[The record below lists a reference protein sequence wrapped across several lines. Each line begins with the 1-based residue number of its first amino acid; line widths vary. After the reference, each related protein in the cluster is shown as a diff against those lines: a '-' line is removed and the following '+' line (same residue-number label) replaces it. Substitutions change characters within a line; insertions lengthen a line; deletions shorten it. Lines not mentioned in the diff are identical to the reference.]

1 MTFIPSFHMRT
12 QRLLCGVAL
21 PLLLLA
27 TPAWSEDSN
36 AVERSFEPSYFDVFQ
51 PQNASDMVS
60 RIPGF
65 SLSGGSG
72 GERGFGQANLNILIN
87 GRRPSSKSSDA
98 RDILG
103 RIPANNVLRIYIKD
117 GASLDIPGLSGQVAD
132 IITGG
137 SGLSGSWEYAARF
150 EQGTQP
156 QLLDGEISLSGS
168 RGNLSYVASLN
179 SGQFLFTEDGV
190 ETFADANGV
199 VFEDRLEDIDFHET
213 KPGVDLNLTY
223 TPDSG
228 HIANLN
234 LALTYGNWNQRVSEV
249 FTALTPRGRT
259 GQSIFQGGEDELEY
273 EISGDY
279 ALPLNVPTLGNGT
292 LKLIGLHRFENSK
305 NGDNFAELIDGQ
317 TPTRS
322 IFNRD
327 TDEGEYI
334 GRAEYSF
341 APATDHDLQVSI
353 EGAFNYLDR
362 ENRFED
368 TTTPLE
374 TDRTRVEEKRA
385 EGNLTHSWT
394 INPKLNLQT
403 SIGAE
408 YSQLNV
414 TTDPSPAR
422 SFVRPKGFVA
432 ASYTLSPTYALRA
445 KVERDVGQLDF
456 GDFVDGVS
464 LTEDIITSG
473 NNEIVPTQFWNAE
486 IELDRQD
493 SAVISGTLRAF
504 ARFIEDPIDRIR
516 FNDGSEGPGNLDSAF
531 EYGVEANATWLL
543 DSYGLSGMRIEAEG
557 SLADSEIDDPLS
569 GLARR
574 INDTEIWSWELNYR
588 WDIAN
593 TPYAIG
599 GELEQRRESPF
610 LRLDQTFDGR
620 RDRPSSF
627 AFIEHKDFYGFQL
640 TLLMQNVLKERIIRP
655 RVIFETDRL
664 GPIAEIQDF
673 DRRRGRRISIQIS
686 DTF

>member
-1 MTFIPSFHMRT
+1 M
-12 QRLLCGVAL
+12 
-21 PLLLLA
+21 PLLWLS
-27 TPAWSEDSN
+27 TQAWAEDSN
-36 AVERSFEPSYFDVFQ
+36 AIERSFEPSYFDVFQ
-51 PQNASDMVS
+51 PQNASDMVR

-65 SLSGGSG
+65 ALSGGGG

-98 RDILG
+98 NDILG
-103 RIPANNVLRIYIKD
+103 RIPADKVIRIDIKD

-137 SGLSGSWEYAARF
+137 AGLSGSWEYAARF

-156 QLLDGEISLSGS
+156 QLLDGELSLSGS

-179 SGQFLFTEDGV
+179 SGHFMFTEDGV

-199 VFEDRLEDIDFHET
+199 VFEDRVEDIDFHGT
-213 KPGVDLNLTY
+213 RPGVDLNLTY
-223 TPDSG
+223 TPDNG
-228 HIANLN
+228 HVANLN
-234 LALTYGNWNQRVSEV
+234 LALTYGNRNERVSEV
-249 FTALTPRGRT
+249 FTALSPRGRT

-273 EISGDY
+273 EVSGDY
-279 ALPLNVPTLGNGT
+279 ALPLSLPALGQGN
-292 LKLIGLHRFENSK
+292 LKLIALHRFENSK
-305 NGDNFAELIDGQ
+305 NGDSFAEFIDGQ
-317 TPTRS
+317 SPTRS

-341 APATDHDLQVSI
+341 APGAAHDLQASV

-362 ENRFED
+362 ENSFEG
-368 TTTPLE
+368 TSSPLNIE
-374 TDRTRVEEKRA
+374 RTRVEEKRA

-394 INPKLNLQT
+394 ISPKFNLQT

-432 ASYTLSPTYALRA
+432 ASYTLSPSYALRA

-464 LTEDIITSG
+464 LTEDFATSG
-473 NNEIVPTQFWNAE
+473 NNQIVPTQFWNAE
-486 IELDRQD
+486 VEIDRQD
-493 SAVISGTLRAF
+493 SAVISGSLRAF
-504 ARFIEDPIDRIR
+504 VRFIEDPIDRIR
-516 FNDGSEGPGNLDSAF
+516 FNDGSEGPGNLDNAI
-531 EYGVEANATWLL
+531 EYGIEANATWLL
-543 DSYGLSGMRIEAEG
+543 DKYGLTGMRLEVEG
-557 SLADSEIDDPLS
+557 GLRDSEIDDPLS
-569 GLARR
+569 GLPRR
-574 INDTEIWSWELNYR
+574 INDTEIWDWEINYR
-588 WDIAN
+588 WDIAG

-599 GELEQRRESPF
+599 AELEQRRESPF
-610 LRLDQTFDGR
+610 LRLDQSFDGR

-655 RVIFETDRL
+655 RVIYATDRL
-664 GPIAEIQDF
+664 GPIAEIQNF